1 MELKLSSER
10 FDEIQKLIIENPK
23 KALKTVKKEE
33 LIDFISDLGLT
44 SLDLSSTLEEK
55 NAECERLC
63 GVITTLT
70 NERDLAMKEK
80 RVKEKSCNIL
90 QEQVQELKSQL
101 TVADDNSDYQCKN
114 YEKMIKILTRYRFV
128 TVILALIVLLQ
139 WIF

>member
-10 FDEIQKLIIENPK
+10 FDEIQKLITENPK

-33 LIDFISDLGLT
+33 LLDFISDLGIT

-55 NAECERLC
+55 NSECERLC
-63 GVITTLT
+63 KVITTLT
-70 NERDLAMKEK
+70 NERDLAMKQVK
-80 RVKEKSCNIL
+80 VKEKSCNNL
-90 QEQVQELKSQL
+90 QEQIQELKSQL

-114 YEKMIKILTRYRFV
+114 YEKMIKILKRYRIV
-128 TVILALIVLLQ
+128 TVIFAVIVVLQ

>member
-33 LIDFISDLGLT
+33 LLDFISDLGIT

-63 GVITTLT
+63 KVITTLT

-114 YEKMIKILTRYRFV
+114 YEKMIKILTRYRLV

>member
-10 FDEIQKLIIENPK
+10 FDEIQKLIIKNPK

-33 LIDFISDLGLT
+33 LLDFISDLGLT

-80 RVKEKSCNIL
+80 KVKEKSCNIL

>member
-33 LIDFISDLGLT
+33 LLDFISDLGIT
-44 SLDLSSTLEEK
+44 SLNLSSTLEEK

-63 GVITTLT
+63 KVITTLT
-70 NERDLAMKEK
+70 NERDLAMKHVK
-80 RVKEKSCNIL
+80 VKEKSCNSL
-90 QEQVQELKSQL
+90 QEQIQELNSQL

-128 TVILALIVLLQ
+128 TVILAVIVLLQ

>member
-33 LIDFISDLGLT
+33 LLDFISDLGLT

>member
-1 MELKLSSER
+1 M
-10 FDEIQKLIIENPK
+10 
-23 KALKTVKKEE
+23 KKEE
-33 LIDFISDLGLT
+33 LLDFISDLGLT

-70 NERDLAMKEK
+70 KERDLAMKEK
-80 RVKEKSCNIL
+80 KIKEKSCNIL

>member
-33 LIDFISDLGLT
+33 LLDFISDLGIT